1 MQQSKSTLQEPF
13 RRISVDEAKELIEK
27 GEVAVIDV
35 REPHE
40 YQAGHLPG
48 AVLIPLNT
56 VMKRAAEIPRDRQ
69 VLFVCGVGQRSALA
83 CEMAA
88 SLGFTNIANI
98 EGGTEGW
105 KKRGYPI
112 ET

>member
-1 MQQSKSTLQEPF
+1 
-13 RRISVDEAKELIEK
+13 
-27 GEVAVIDV
+27 
-35 REPHE
+35 
-40 YQAGHLPG
+40 
-48 AVLIPLNT
+48 
-56 VMKRAAEIPRDRQ
+56 
-69 VLFVCGVGQRSALA
+69 LFVCGVGQRSALA

-112 ET
+112 EM